1 MLYALFR
8 IIFWA
13 IVFLTVYSFCIRTK
27 RVVNKRRFGV
37 LTLVLCAVLCS
48 VTGLIPVENL
58 IISFESPEDVLRYS
72 RTGIVGDIEYIAHGN
87 DSSILIY
94 STADT
99 QSIRGHFIVPRS
111 SSGYKIPTPFS
122 VRRVMQSYGS
132 STSIRV
138 FNFDIFSVE
147 GTDDYYI
154 VGFFFTPND
163 TNIVDNN
170 GNVIK
175 QISTW
180 NETLNEYIIYVFS
193 YIENFGNEYYLLI
206 NGEKLTIG

>member
-1 MLYALFR
+1 
-8 IIFWA
+8 
-13 IVFLTVYSFCIRTK
+13 
-27 RVVNKRRFGV
+27 
-37 LTLVLCAVLCS
+37 
-48 VTGLIPVENL
+48 
-58 IISFESPEDVLRYS
+58 
-72 RTGIVGDIEYIAHGN
+72 
-87 DSSILIY
+87 
-94 STADT
+94 
-99 QSIRGHFIVPRS
+99 
-111 SSGYKIPTPFS
+111 
-122 VRRVMQSYGS
+122 MQSYGS